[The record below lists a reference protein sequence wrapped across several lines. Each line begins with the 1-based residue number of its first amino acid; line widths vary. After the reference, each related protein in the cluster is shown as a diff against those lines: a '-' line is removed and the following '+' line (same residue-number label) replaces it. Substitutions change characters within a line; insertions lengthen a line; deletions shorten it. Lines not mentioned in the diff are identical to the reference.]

1 MSTPPSTPTSTPPS
15 APQQLPPAMLPA
27 YARPPKSPGIALLLS
42 FLFPGMGQV
51 YNGQPAKAL
60 VFFAVFVGSIYGA
73 VEGDPMPFALFIPFT
88 VFYNL
93 IDAYRSATILNMK
106 AAGGEPIEED
116 SGVESPAWGGT
127 LVALG
132 LILLLN
138 NLGWIPLR
146 ELQRWWP
153 ILLILGGAAMLKGSF
168 MPKRETG
175 REAADSDA
183 SEDGDATP

>member
-1 MSTPPSTPTSTPPS
+1 MSTPTSTPPS
-15 APQQLPPAMLPA
+15 VPPQLPPAMPA
-27 YARPPKSPGIALLLS
+27 YATPPKSPGLALLLS

-60 VFFAVFVGSIYGA
+60 VFFAVFVGSIWGC
-73 VEGDPMPFALFIPFT
+73 VNIDPLPFALFIPFT
-88 VFYNL
+88 LIYNY
-93 IDAYRSATILNMK
+93 IDAYRSAAILNMK

-116 SGVESPAWGGT
+116 TGVESPAWGGT

-138 NLGWIPLR
+138 NLGWLPLR

-153 ILLILGGAAMLKGSF
+153 ILLILGGGAMLHGSF
-168 MPKRETG
+168 RQKRESSETSAEESG
-175 REAADSDA
+175 T
-183 SEDGDATP
+183 SEDADATP

>member
-1 MSTPPSTPTSTPPS
+1 MSTPTSTPPS
-15 APQQLPPAMLPA
+15 VPQQPQLPPAMLPA
-27 YARPPKSPGIALLLS
+27 YATPPKSPGIALLLS

-51 YNGQPAKAL
+51 YNGQAAKAL

-93 IDAYRSATILNMK
+93 IDAYRSATIINMK
-106 AAGGEPIEED
+106 AAGGQLIEED

-132 LILLLN
+132 LVLLLN

-153 ILLILGGAAMLKGSF
+153 ILLILGGGAMLYGSF
-168 MPKRETG
+168 RQKQKS
-175 REAADSDA
+175 SDELA
-183 SEDGDATP
+183 EESGTSGDDEPTP